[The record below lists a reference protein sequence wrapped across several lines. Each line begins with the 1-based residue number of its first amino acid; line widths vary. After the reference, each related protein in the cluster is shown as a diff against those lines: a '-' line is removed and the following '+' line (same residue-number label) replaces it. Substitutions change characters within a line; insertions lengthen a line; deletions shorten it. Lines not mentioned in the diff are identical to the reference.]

1 MFENISTQAL
11 LAGLS
16 YGIIFILY
24 LINVISKIKIGKFI
38 FMATGL
44 LIGLGLSALITYDI
58 NCLTVGKCTTWSW
71 IRTISI
77 IIILPLSFMSNT
89 ITRI

>member
-1 MFENISTQAL
+1 MFGNISIQAV

-24 LINVISKIKIGKFI
+24 LINISSKMKIGKSI
-38 FMATGL
+38 FMAIGV
-44 LIGLGLSALITYDI
+44 LIGLGFSALVAYDI
-58 NCLTVGKCTTWSW
+58 NCLTAGKCTTWSW

-77 IIILPLSFMSNT
+77 IIVLPLAFMSNQF
-89 ITRI
+89 